1 MHLSF
6 VHSVLALSSKRAP
19 ITISTM
25 VKKARVNSGQAK
37 ERADITHVPDAED
50 ADLNNPHTPVKK
62 FDKTP
67 GAYSSA
73 EKKSQATRHW
83 NRVASGQVVKATK
96 EDVEEARKALGLL
109 RDLPDDQKVDF
120 VNAFCQGKPEN
131 NFAFIKDFEESFNAS
146 KEVKKTVT
154 ENRMTR
160 IFC

>member
-25 VKKARVNSGQAK
+25 AKKAKLNAGKAK
-37 ERADITHVPDAED
+37 VIEVSHDADAEN
-50 ADLNNPHTPVKK
+50 ADMEDPYTPVKK

-73 EKKSQATRHW
+73 EKKSHATQYW
-83 NRVASGQVVKATK
+83 KRVASGKVKKATK
-96 EDVEEARKALGLL
+96 DDVEEANIALKLL
-109 RDLPDDQKVDF
+109 QDLPDEQKLDF
-120 VNAFCQGKPEN
+120 VSCFTQGRHDG
-131 NFAFIKDFEESFNAS
+131 NFAFIKDFEQSFNAS
-146 KEVKKTVT
+146 KEVKKTVK
-154 ENRMTR
+154 ESRMTR

>member
-25 VKKARVNSGQAK
+25 AKKARLNSGKAK
-37 ERADITHVPDAED
+37 VIEVSHDADAEN
-50 ADLNNPHTPVKK
+50 ADMEDPYTPLKK

-83 NRVASGQVVKATK
+83 TRVASGKAVKATP
-96 EDVEEARKALGLL
+96 EDVAEAKTALQLM
-109 RDLPDDQKVDF
+109 RDLPDSDKIDF
-120 VNAFCQGKPEN
+120 VNAFCKGKPEN
-131 NFAFIKDFEESFNAS
+131 NFAFIKDFEETFNAS
-146 KEVKKTVT
+146 KEVQKTVT